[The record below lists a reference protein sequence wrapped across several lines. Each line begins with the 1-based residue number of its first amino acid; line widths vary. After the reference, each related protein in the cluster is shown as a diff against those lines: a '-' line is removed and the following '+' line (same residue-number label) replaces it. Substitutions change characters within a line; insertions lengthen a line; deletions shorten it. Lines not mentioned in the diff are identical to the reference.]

1 MECKN
6 ETQCP
11 FELSIMNE
19 LNRLSG
25 GRLVVERTRALEV
38 YLSTLVWMESNPSA
52 VEIIVDMSLLSLLG
66 VIIYFVRRYLWRS
79 GQRKALERQVVDF
92 RQQISNLQDKI
103 VSLEASELM
112 ALESHKGNGG
122 RKEVRIWLDG
132 AFDMMHYGHMNA
144 FRKGKVLGTHLIAGV
159 NSDESIAECKG
170 PPVLNMKERLA
181 MVNAV
186 KWVDEVVTDVPYV
199 LTDKYLQEIIEKYDI
214 DYLVHGDDPCIVDGK
229 DVYERAKRMGKY
241 RSIPRTDG
249 VSTTDIVGRMLLLTR
264 NHHTL
269 DAGSGSGRRRNS
281 TAGSLPHLAS
291 KDSLVGHDDDTDSIE
306 SFGDGDENDNDS
318 SAMHTLQ
325 SSTDIISRRSHFLTT
340 SHILTQFSTGV
351 RAPAAGMRVVYIA
364 GSWDMFHAGHVAT
377 LELAGTQGDYLI
389 VGVHSDSVVNER
401 KGSNLPIMS
410 MQERVL
416 SVSGCKHCD
425 DVLLDAPY
433 HITAEVIEHLR
444 VDVVCHIRSPV
455 SNNNAPIAVSGGDG
469 GSGGSN
475 NDGKW
480 DLVAPSVSS
489 SSWDREIHGDPYA
502 IPREAGKLKV
512 LDAPTEFAD
521 LSVHGITARIQAQR
535 QRYVEKVT
543 RKKKQEAA
551 YYANKFKGKSD
562 KV

>member
-1 MECKN
+1 MPTMECFN

-11 FELSIMNE
+11 FELSFMNE

-25 GRLVVERTRALEV
+25 GRLVVERTRALEI

-52 VEIIVDMSLLSLLG
+52 VEIIVDMSLISLFG

-92 RQQISNLQDKI
+92 RQEISNLQDKI
-103 VSLEASELM
+103 VSLEALELM
-112 ALESHKGNGG
+112 ALESSKGDGG
-122 RKEVRIWLDG
+122 SKEVRIWLDG

-199 LTDKYLQEIIEKYDI
+199 LTDKYLLEIIEKYDI

-264 NHHTL
+264 NHHTH
-269 DAGSGSGRRRNS
+269 DKASTSGLRKRNS

-291 KDSLVGHDDDTDSIE
+291 RDSLGHDDDTDSTD
-306 SFGDGDENDNDS
+306 SFSDDDHS
-318 SAMHTLQ
+318 TVTTLQ
-325 SSTDIISRRSHFLTT
+325 SSTDLISRRSHFLTT
-340 SHILTQFSTGV
+340 SHILTQFSAGV
-351 RAPAAGMRVVYIA
+351 QAPAEGMRVVYIA

-377 LELAGTQGDYLI
+377 LELARTQGDYLI
-389 VGVHSDSVVNER
+389 VGVHSDSVVNDR

-433 HITAEVIEHLR
+433 MITDEVIEHLR
-444 VDVVCHIRSPV
+444 VDVVCHIRS
-455 SNNNAPIAVSGGDG
+455 SDSRNNTPTAASGSGGDRE
-469 GSGGSN
+469 
-475 NDGKW
+475 GKW
-480 DLVAPSVSS
+480 DLVAT
-489 SSWDREIHGDPYA
+489 SSWDKEIHGDPYV

-521 LSVHGITARIQAQR
+521 LNVHGITARIQAQR
-535 QRYVEKVT
+535 QRYEEKIT

-551 YYANKFKGKSD
+551 YYANKFRGNKTDTGK
-562 KV
+562 